1 MYELGSKIRAM
12 RIQRGLTQKALAR
25 RINKSISAVS
35 SYEANTQMP
44 PMDVLISIA
53 SVLNI
58 SLDYLAGFSKD
69 SIILTNQLN
78 IKQKEILDL
87 LFAEFSTPSSCNNE
101 LSDNQI
107 KIIRELIILFQ
118 SSSK

>member
-1 MYELGSKIRAM
+1 MYDLGSKIRAI
-12 RIQRGLTQKALAR
+12 RIQRGLTQKTLAR

-53 SVLNI
+53 SVLGA

-69 SIILTNQLN
+69 STIITNGLTEQ
-78 IKQKEILDL
+78 QKEILDL
-87 LFAEFSTPSSCNNE
+87 LLAEFVNPSSNNKE
-101 LSDNQI
+101 LSDEQI
-107 KIIRELIILFQ
+107 RILQKMIAIFQ
-118 SSSK
+118 SSS